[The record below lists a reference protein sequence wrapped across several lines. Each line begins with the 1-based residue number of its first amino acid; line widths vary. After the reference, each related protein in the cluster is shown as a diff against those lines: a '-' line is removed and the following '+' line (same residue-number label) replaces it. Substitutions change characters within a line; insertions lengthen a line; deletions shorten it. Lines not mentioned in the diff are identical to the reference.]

1 MDLLSYMLLGA
12 VVGGFVAARKIGNRA
27 LIIGA
32 IVATI
37 PCLDE
42 LVARIALYY
51 GSTYNG
57 AFFHS
62 ILFIL
67 IASPLVAWVLTKLR
81 PNSPYTLAQRCWLV
95 FWVLAA
101 HIVLDIFT
109 ISGVKPF
116 APFSSWH
123 ITVASIAPVDLLF
136 YFLLF
141 TSIVITLVVKQFK
154 IKTVVLWCT
163 LFFTALYLAFSVIN
177 KLYIKTEFEQLLQ
190 QHEKPH
196 SRIGIF
202 PIAGSNFKWNCVA
215 QNNDTYWQ
223 SYLSNFSNQNA
234 NFNIFAQNNQYVA
247 DFETDTRIQ
256 LLKNATN
263 NFYSIAVSDRSLS
276 ISTSLNDHGV
286 ETIFLHDLRYVHKNL
301 DSQSF
306 FSRSYLI
313 HTQNNQIQSISIV
326 NNNNFLRKKHIAD

>member
-12 VVGGFVAARKIGNRA
+12 AVGGFVSARKIGNQA

-32 IVATI
+32 IIATV

-42 LVARIALYY
+42 LTVRIALYY

-57 AFFHS
+57 TFFHS
-62 ILFIL
+62 ILFLL
-67 IASPLVAWVLTKLR
+67 IASPLIAWALSKLR
-81 PNSPYTLAQRCWLV
+81 PNSPYTLAQRCVLV

-101 HIVLDIFT
+101 HIALDIFT
-109 ISGVKPF
+109 ISGAQIF
-116 APFSSWH
+116 APFCSWH
-123 ITVASIAPVDLLF
+123 LAVASIAPVDLLL

-141 TSIVITLVVKQFK
+141 TGIVIALVVQQFK
-154 IKTVVLWCT
+154 IKTIVLWCA

-190 QHEKPH
+190 QHELPH

-215 QNNDTYWQ
+215 QNHTMYWQ
-223 SYLSNFSNQNA
+223 TYLSNFSNHNGD
-234 NFNIFAQNNQYVA
+234 FNTFAKNNYYIA
-247 DFETDTRIQ
+247 DFKTDKRIQ
-256 LLKNATN
+256 FLKTETNKFYTITATD
-263 NFYSIAVSDRSLS
+263 SCIL
-276 ISTSLNDHGV
+276 
-286 ETIFLHDLRYVHKNL
+286 LHDLRYVHKNL
-301 DSQSF
+301 DSQTC

-313 HTQNNQIQSISIV
+313 NTKDTQIQSISII
-326 NNNNFLRKKHIAD
+326 NNNVFLQKRHFKLTMNN